1 MKNSKRYLFLYLIF
15 LAGGF
20 ILATVTTYALVG
32 NWHHHSIEND
42 MAIPVAA
49 FEFDTNVQCSRND
62 IALTDLSTGDIVA
75 YEWNFGDPNAGEQ
88 NISNEQNPVHQFIG
102 TPGTAMETFTVSLT
116 VTESDGSQNTATQ
129 EITLNQAPSLA
140 VGTEQDDV
148 DFDDLQYVIICENDD
163 SQFTFYNQST
173 TRETNV
179 SYELDWGDGS
189 EKFTGEDWT
198 ELSHA
203 YSMGVYRLIYSVTGP
218 SGCTATEEY
227 GIFVGSNP
235 AVGLGNP
242 GNTNVCGGQTLTFPI
257 TGTENNPT
265 GTMYTVDYSDGSP
278 PETFSHPPPAS
289 VTHTFE
295 ESSCGVNSGSF
306 PNSYSVSITASNPCS
321 ASAAVVSPI
330 YVSEIPDPEFD
341 APEEPVCV
349 DVPIPIQNLTEF
361 GGEVTT
367 NGQCEDLGIFVWEIS
382 PATGWELPEGTLG
395 TRINPNAPNSWTN
408 GSEIINP
415 VFSEAGTYTIRLI
428 TGNRCGINEEVKTI
442 CVNEIPQPAF
452 ELSTTSGCGPL
463 SVTTSNTSFVDTS
476 CGEDAVYNWSVQYQ
490 GEFCGTGSDWE
501 FAEGFDQNA
510 SSPTFNFNGPG
521 RYIINLSM
529 TTNCGTFSASEEVE
543 VYAPPLVELAP
554 IPSVCEPTVFTPQ
567 ATVEVCDNSDVTYQ
581 WTFVG
586 GTPSSSTD
594 ADPGEIDFGTPG
606 EKSITLSVSSG
617 CGVTSKT
624 VSFSYDLPP
633 VVSAGEDG
641 IICLGE
647 TFSLAAQVTDTENLS
662 FQWSSANN
670 SPITDANSPVATAS
684 PTTSTVF
691 TLLVTDTETGCTTTD
706 EVAVTVDPAPIITFS
721 QPDQVI
727 CSGETTTA
735 VTLSSDAGTTLEWT
749 ADFGPV
755 TGGTVSGS
763 TVIPAQ
769 TLINQTNAP
778 VEVSITANIT
788 SSTQGACAVQ
798 PATYTIT
805 VQPELA
811 HQEAALEI
819 CNGETFNYLPNDHI
833 PGASYS
839 WAIINSGSLEG
850 TSDSPTASPSISQ
863 TLINT
868 ENAPA
873 TATYEITPIREG
885 CQGEPFLLDVTV
897 IPSSNLTLSSVSQE
911 ICSGG
916 TSQEVTISSNIPD
929 ATFSWTAVANGAEG
943 VVPSGNSA
951 TIPPMELT
959 NPTNAPIEVVFSVS
973 SSAQSQGDCAGNLLT
988 HSITVYP
995 DIVIQADIADFSGYP
1010 ISCFGA
1016 NDGQIE
1022 AVPSGGNGQYS
1033 YAWTGPNG
1041 FTSTTPLIEG
1051 LGAGTYLL
1059 TVQDGSGC
1067 SSTASYTLEEPN
1079 QVEVNLAGST
1089 PVYCAGEATGT
1100 ISIETTGG
1108 NPNIP
1113 YTYEWQKDGQSYPAT
1128 EASISNLPAGMYT
1141 VTVYNGENC
1150 PTDFGPVSITEPD
1163 SPLTIG
1169 YQKEDIS
1176 CYGAN
1181 DGSLT
1186 LDIQGG
1192 VAPYTVSWNFGSSLS
1207 AFTDLGPDTY
1217 TVTVEDQAGC
1227 IKTENITIEDAPIFQ
1242 LTPEVNQISCAGAN
1256 DGSIRLNLEQN
1267 DLQYTI
1273 RWDHGTELENIFN
1286 LSAGTYGVT
1295 LEQSDGCSIR
1305 REFNILEPAPLVIES
1320 QITDALDC
1328 TDPQSGNI
1336 SIGISGG
1343 TPPYTINWSNGATTT
1358 DLSGLTAG
1366 QYEVNVTDNAGCSV
1380 VRQMEIKRPSPIT
1393 VNNIRNT
1400 IISCETKEVTEEITL
1415 SITGGTP
1422 PYAINWSGGDVTEEG
1437 LKMTTTESGLFTAEI
1452 TDGSGCLVTES
1463 FAVENPPTLV
1473 DAEVN
1478 SEGFAT
1484 HNAHLAHFEV
1494 TFQSLSSGDITGYF
1508 WDFGDGS
1515 SSTEENP
1522 IHIYKSAGNYQATLL
1537 VTDSFGCTSETT
1549 LNVEVTDHFVMMPNV
1564 FSPNGDGLND
1574 HFFPKF
1580 RLIAELE
1587 FMVLNKWGEVIY
1599 RTEDL
1604 NTPGWD
1610 GTVNG
1615 TPADAGNYVYKLNF
1629 TTLDGRKD
1637 SMTDVFMLLK

>member
-1 MKNSKRYLFLYLIF
+1 MKNSKRYFFLYTIL
-15 LAGGF
+15 LAAGF
-20 ILATVTTYALVG
+20 ILATVAAYALVEK
-32 NWHHHSIEND
+32 WHRPLIANEL
-42 MAIPVAA
+42 AIPIAD
-49 FEFDTNVQCSRND
+49 FEFDTDVQCSMND
-62 IALTDLSTGDIVA
+62 IAFTDLSTGDIVS
-75 YEWNFGDPNAGEQ
+75 YEWEFGDPNAGEL
-88 NISNEQNPVHQFIG
+88 NVSNEQNPVHQFVG
-102 TPGTAMETFTVSLT
+102 TPGTATETFTVSLT
-116 VTESDGSQNTATQ
+116 VTEADGSQSTATQ

-173 TRETNV
+173 TQETNV
-179 SYELDWGDGS
+179 SYTLDWGDGS
-189 EKFTGEDWT
+189 EPFTGTEWT
-198 ELSHA
+198 ELSHG
-203 YSMGVYRLIYSVTGP
+203 YSMGVYRLTYSVTGP
-218 SGCTATEEY
+218 NGCTATEEY

-278 PETFSHPPPAS
+278 PEIFSHPPPAS

-349 DVPIPIQNLTEF
+349 DAPIPIQNLTEF

-395 TRINPNAPNSWTN
+395 TQINPDAPNSWTN

-452 ELSTTSGCGPL
+452 ELSNTSGCGPL
-463 SVTTSNTSFVDTS
+463 SVTTTNTSFVDTS
-476 CGEDAVYNWSVQYQ
+476 CGEDAIYNWSVQYQ

-501 FAEGFDQNA
+501 FAEGSDQNA
-510 SSPTFNFNGPG
+510 PSPTFNFNGSG
-521 RYIINLSM
+521 RYTINLSM
-529 TTNCGTFSASEEVE
+529 ITNCGTFSTSEEVE
-543 VYAPPLVELAP
+543 VYAPPVVELAP
-554 IPSVCEPTVFTPQ
+554 IPSVCEPTVITPQ
-567 ATVEVCDNSDVTYQ
+567 ATVEGCDNGDVTYQ

-586 GTPSSSTD
+586 GTPSSSTS

-606 EKSITLSVSSG
+606 EKSITLAVSSG
-617 CGVTSKT
+617 CGTTSKT
-624 VSFSYDLPP
+624 VSFSFDLPP
-633 VVSAGEDG
+633 VANAGEDG
-641 IICLGE
+641 TICLGE
-647 TFSLAAQVTDTENLS
+647 TIDLAAQITDTENLS

-670 SPITDANSPVATAS
+670 TPITDANSPAATAS
-684 PTTSTVF
+684 PTASTVF
-691 TLLVTDTETGCTTTD
+691 TLLVTDTETGCTSTD
-706 EVAVTVDPAPIITFS
+706 EVAVTVEPAPAITFS
-721 QPDQVI
+721 QSDQVI
-727 CSGETTTA
+727 CSGETTTP
-735 VTLSSDAGTTLEWT
+735 VILSSDPGTTLEWT
-749 ADFGPV
+749 ADYGPV
-755 TGGTVSGS
+755 TGGTASGS
-763 TVIPAQ
+763 TEIPAQ
-769 TLINQTNAP
+769 PLINQTNTPA
-778 VEVSITANIT
+778 EVTITAMIT

-811 HQEAALEI
+811 HQDAALEI
-819 CNGETFNYLPNDHI
+819 CNGETFSYLPENHI

-839 WAIINSGSLEG
+839 WEILDADQING
-850 TSDSPTASPSISQ
+850 ASNNTEPAASIGQS
-863 TLINT
+863 LINT
-868 ENAPA
+868 GNSAA
-873 TATYEITPIREG
+873 SATYQITPIRG
-885 CQGEPFLLDVTV
+885 ACNGAPFLLTVTV
-897 IPSSNLTLSSVSQE
+897 IPSSNLTLTSTEQA

-916 TSQEVTISSNIPD
+916 TSQGVTISSNIPD
-929 ATFSWTAVANGAEG
+929 ATFSWTALANGVEG

-951 TIPPMELT
+951 TIPPMALT
-959 NPTNAPIEVVFSVS
+959 NPTDTPVDVVISVS
-973 SSAQSQGDCAGNLLT
+973 STAQSQGDCAANNLT
-988 HSITVYP
+988 HTITVYP
-995 DIVIQADIADFSGYP
+995 DIVIQADISDVSGFP
-1010 ISCFGA
+1010 ISCLGA

-1022 AVPSGGNGQYS
+1022 ATISGGDGQYS
-1033 YAWTGPNG
+1033 YEWTGPNG
-1041 FTSTTPLIEG
+1041 FTSSAPLLEG
-1051 LGAGTYLL
+1051 LEAGTYQL
-1059 TVQDGSGC
+1059 TVQDGTGC
-1067 SSTASYTLEEPN
+1067 ASTASYTLEEPS
-1079 QVEVNLAGST
+1079 QVQVNLVGST

-1100 ISIETTGG
+1100 IVIEASGG
-1108 NPNIP
+1108 NPNVP
-1113 YTYEWQKDGQSYPAT
+1113 YTYEWQKDGQPYPAT
-1128 EASISNLPAGMYT
+1128 GASISNLPAGTYA
-1141 VTVYNGENC
+1141 VTVLNGENC
-1150 PTDFGPVSITEPD
+1150 PTNFSAISITEPD

-1192 VAPYTVSWNFGSSLS
+1192 VAPYTVSWDFGSSQL

-1242 LTPEVNQISCAGAN
+1242 VTPQVNQISCSGAN
-1256 DGSIRLNLEQN
+1256 DGSIRL
-1267 DLQYTI
+1267 DLQQSDLDYSI
-1273 RWDHGTELENIFN
+1273 RWDHGPELESLFN
-1286 LSAGTYGVT
+1286 LSPGTYGVSI
-1295 LEQSDGCSIR
+1295 EQADGCSIR
-1305 REFNILEPAPLVIES
+1305 QEFNILEPSPLVIES
-1320 QITDALDC
+1320 QITDAIDC

-1343 TPPYTINWSNGATTT
+1343 TPPYSITWSNGATTT

-1380 VRQMEIKRPSPIT
+1380 VRLMEIKRPSPIT
-1393 VNNIRNT
+1393 VNNIRDT
-1400 IISCETKEVTEEITL
+1400 RVSCETNQVTEEITL
-1415 SITGGTP
+1415 SVTGGTP
-1422 PYAINWSGGDVTEEG
+1422 PYAINWSGGEVTDGG
-1437 LKMTTTESGLFTAEI
+1437 LKMTTTESGLFIADI
-1452 TDGSGCLVTES
+1452 TDGSGCVVSES

-1473 DAEVN
+1473 DAAVN
-1478 SEGFAT
+1478 SEAFAT

-1494 TFQSLSSGDITGYF
+1494 AFQSLSSGNITGYF

-1522 IHIYKSAGNYQATLL
+1522 RHIYKSAGNYLATLL

-1604 NTPGWD
+1604 NALGWD